1 MFKCKTLKRIIIIS
15 LILLILVLSLSSCL
29 VTGKTLTEK
38 NNGDRLNLKIND
50 TVEIKLESNPTT
62 GYSWFLNDNVDE
74 TIVSITSPEFME
86 SKKDEELVGAGGY
99 EIFTIKAISK
109 GKTDI
114 ILNYERSWEEGI
126 EPLETFEITISID

>member
-74 TIVSITSPEFME
+74 TVVSITSPEFME

>member
-1 MFKCKTLKRIIIIS
+1 MLECKKSKKMILIS
-15 LILLILVLSLSSCL
+15 LILLMLVLPLSSCL
-29 VTGKTLTEK
+29 VAGKTLTEI
-38 NNGDRLNLKIND
+38 NNGDSLNLKIND

-62 GYSWFLNDNVDE
+62 GYSWFLSDNVDE
-74 TIVSITSPEFME
+74 TIVSVTSPEFME

-99 EIFTIKAISK
+99 EIFNVKAIAK

-114 ILNYERSWEEGI
+114 ILNYERPWEEGV

>member
-38 NNGDRLNLKIND
+38 NNGDSLNLKIND

>member
-1 MFKCKTLKRIIIIS
+1 MFKYKTLKKMIFIS
-15 LILLILVLSLSSCL
+15 LFILMLVLSLSSCL
-29 VTGKTLTEK
+29 VAGKTLTEE
-38 NNGDRLNLKIND
+38 NNGDSLNLKIND

-99 EIFTIKAISK
+99 EIFNIKAIAK

-114 ILNYERSWEEGI
+114 VLNYERSWEEGV
-126 EPLETFEITISID
+126 EPLKTFEVTISID